1 MAYIIY
7 AQIPLA
13 RSHMPSSTCKEGWE
27 MKSLARGLYIC
38 TYNCVILADGEVGLW
53 GTTLTHWVY
62 KNM

>member
-1 MAYIIY
+1 
-7 AQIPLA
+7 
-13 RSHMPSSTCKEGWE
+13 